1 MNDIPLGVLIGALV
15 FLIFLAAFFSGSETG
30 LLTLN
35 RYRLRH
41 LVKIKHR
48 GAIHAQALLQR
59 TDRLIGLLIL
69 GNNFANNLA
78 PAIAPVIGLQLLGEA
93 GAAVAVGLLTI

>member
-1 MNDIPLGVLIGALV
+1 MNDIPLGILFGALV
-15 FLIFLAAFFSGSETG
+15 LLILLAAFFSGSETG

-48 GAIHAQALLQR
+48 GAMHAQALLQR
-59 TDRLIGLLIL
+59 TDRLIGLLIERQPRADVVKL
-69 GNNFANNLA
+69 
-78 PAIAPVIGLQLLGEA
+78 PQPQLEIPSA
-93 GAAVAVGLLTI
+93 KA

>member
-1 MNDIPLGVLIGALV
+1 MDNIPISVLLGILVILI
-15 FLIFLAAFFSGSETG
+15 ILAAFFAGSETG

-48 GAIHAQALLQR
+48 GAMHAQAL
-59 TDRLIGLLIL
+59 
-69 GNNFANNLA
+69 
-78 PAIAPVIGLQLLGEA
+78 
-93 GAAVAVGLLTI
+93 